1 MSGGRDPRIDAY
13 IAKAQP
19 FAQAILTHLR
29 DLMHRQ
35 VPGAEEAIKWG
46 MPFFTLN
53 GSPLANMGA
62 FKAHAAFGFW
72 RHAEVTGTPEREG
85 AMGSLGKLTALGDLP
100 SDEELAAM
108 IAKAVALVGE
118 GKPKRPAAKPKAA
131 LDLPADLGAA
141 LKANAAAQAHWDAFR
156 PVSGATISNGC
167 SRRSERKR
175 ASGGSK
181 RSWRRWP
188 RARTGT
194 GSIRGADYSVAPAKA
209 GAAIGLRS
217 GEGKGRQ
224 RPPPSRG
231 RRIVIRSRRLRN
243 ISAD

>member
-1 MSGGRDPRIDAY
+1 MSGGRDPRVDAY

-131 LDLPADLGAA
+131 LDLPADLDAA
-141 LKANAAAQAHWDAFR
+141 LKANAAAQAHWDAFSPGKR
-156 PVSGATISNGC
+156 RDYIEWVLEAKREGTRVKRIETI
-167 SRRSERKR
+167 
-175 ASGGSK
+175 
-181 RSWRRWP
+181 
-188 RARTGT
+188 
-194 GSIRGADYSVAPAKA
+194 VAQVA
-209 GAAIGLRS
+209 
-217 GEGKGRQ
+217 EGKD
-224 RPPPSRG
+224 
-231 RRIVIRSRRLRN
+231 RN
-243 ISAD
+243 WKYKGC

>member
-1 MSGGRDPRIDAY
+1 MSGGRDPRVDAY

-141 LKANAAAQAHWDAFR
+141 LKANAAAQAHWDAFSPGKR
-156 PVSGATISNGC
+156 RDYIEWVLEAKREETRAKRIETII
-167 SRRSERKR
+167 
-175 ASGGSK
+175 AQ
-181 RSWRRWP
+181 
-188 RARTGT
+188 
-194 GSIRGADYSVAPAKA
+194 VA
-209 GAAIGLRS
+209 
-217 GEGKGRQ
+217 EGKD
-224 RPPPSRG
+224 
-231 RRIVIRSRRLRN
+231 RN
-243 ISAD
+243 WKYKGC